1 MKAHTFTDTRI
12 LIIHGRKSHCG
23 CICVCG
29 RWCGFQIFPIS
40 VSVKCSV
47 PNYASQQCFLEVTNF
62 GRAQRCYSKDEVCHP
77 VRWGTVRHSLNM
89 SSVCSTILR
98 HVSMCIIGLLQR
110 ISNTVMASC
119 IGPSELVLLSSLAEV
134 VVYLPSKDI
143 VGNDVSPWI
152 FLIWMIFLR
161 HESVH
166 TFGLPRDF
174 RYCAYLSLCSSD
186 SCVRVCV
193 CICIR
198 LYVTPIVS

>member
-1 MKAHTFTDTRI
+1 MKAHTFTDTRM

-152 FLIWMIFLR
+152 FLIWMIFWDMKVSTHSGYPGISGIALI
-161 HESVH
+161 SPYAPQTV
-166 TFGLPRDF
+166 
-174 RYCAYLSLCSSD
+174 
-186 SCVRVCV
+186 VCV
-193 CICIR
+193 CVFA
-198 LYVTPIVS
+198 YAYDYM